1 MAHRAAYTDGMPDF
15 WTLVVDLVTPGVPP
29 VIAHGF
35 IIAVTVA
42 ALILTVPAPL
52 WRVTGVFATY
62 VHELGHVYSAVLTG
76 RRVRSF
82 RIRAD
87 HSGVA
92 VSSGGT
98 VSAVISGLCGYPAPA
113 IVGAL
118 TLFALSRG
126 WGGVALV
133 AGTLLVALSLLVVR
147 GWLSVLV
154 LTMSVAVGV
163 LLMVVATAQVRDTVL
178 LALGIAL
185 LIAGVRDLVK
195 LLSLHTVRRDR
206 AGHSDATLL
215 RRATGVPVFFWLVG
229 MTAMTLAALWLG
241 AASIASLWALAG

>member
-1 MAHRAAYTDGMPDF
+1 MPDL
-15 WTLVVDLVTPGVPP
+15 WSALVDLVTPGAPP
-29 VIAHGF
+29 AIAHGF

-42 ALILTVPAPL
+42 ALVLTVPAPL

-98 VSAVISGLCGYPAPA
+98 VSAVLSGLCGYPAPA

-126 WGGVALV
+126 WGGVALSI
-133 AGTLLVALSLLVVR
+133 GTLLVALSLFVVR

-154 LTMSVAVGV
+154 LTLSVAVGV
-163 LLMVVATAQVRDTVL
+163 VLMIAATAQVRDTVL
-178 LALGIAL
+178 LTLGIAL
-185 LIAGVRDLVK
+185 LIAGIRDLVK
-195 LLSLHTVRRDR
+195 LLSLHTVRRGR
-206 AGHSDATLL
+206 SEHSDATIL
-215 RRATGVPVFFWLVG
+215 RRTTGVPVFFWLVI

-241 AASIASLWALAG
+241 AGSVAVLWALGT